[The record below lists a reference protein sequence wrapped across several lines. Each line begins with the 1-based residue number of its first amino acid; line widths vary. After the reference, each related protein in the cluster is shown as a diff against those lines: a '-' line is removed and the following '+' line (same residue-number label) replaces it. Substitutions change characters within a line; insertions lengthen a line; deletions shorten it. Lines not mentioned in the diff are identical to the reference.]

1 MKKASLLFTSFT
13 LVALSLST
21 QQSLAQD
28 WRFGIKGGLNIA
40 NIHVDGNLDFDS
52 RVAVHLGMFGNTPI
66 NSDENL
72 FVQPE
77 LLLSL
82 QGTEIGNLTYV
93 NLPVVLK
100 YYIVEQFSIHG
111 GLQLGLLVAAED
123 DDEEIITTIDLGV
136 PLGAE
141 FNINEDFGLG
151 MRYVIGATDILD
163 VEGAQADF
171 YNRVFQLFAS
181 YRFP

>member
-1 MKKASLLFTSFT
+1 MKKTSLLLASLTI
-13 LVALSLST
+13 VALSFST
-21 QQSLAQD
+21 QRSVAQD
-28 WRFGIKGGLNIA
+28 WRFGIKGGLNIS
-40 NIHVDGNLDFDS
+40 NISSDVVNFDS
-52 RVAVHLGMFGNTPI
+52 RAAVHLGIFGNTPI

-82 QGTEIGNLTYV
+82 QGAEEGNLTYV

-141 FNINEDFGLG
+141 FNINEDFGVG